1 MKKLCSIGCRISGPD
16 KKALEAY
23 LLTSPK
29 VWAQGAINGMI
40 NKAIKT
46 ILKDWIETYKAKQP
60 DSVSA
65 DIKVIIPGILAMD
78 EFKPYNYQ
86 IPETPLVDR
95 KEAVS
100 EEIWEGGFDVEDH
113 EELALRAFY
122 SDPEAMLN
130 YFMENKIYQRRK
142 AFVKQHETTML
153 ADKSVTSLPEKQDDF
168 INLVC
173 AKADYKNRADLEAEE
188 QVVALK

>member
-1 MKKLCSIGCRISGPD
+1 MKKLCSSGYRISAPD

-23 LLTSPK
+23 LIVTPRSWSESAL
-29 VWAQGAINGMI
+29 NGMK
-40 NKAIKT
+40 NKSIKT
-46 ILKDWIETYKAKQP
+46 ILRDWFETYKAKQP

-86 IPETPLVDR
+86 VPETPLVDR
-95 KEAVS
+95 KEARS

-113 EELALRAFY
+113 EELALKAFY
-122 SDPEAMLN
+122 SDPEAMLS
-130 YFMENKIYQRRK
+130 YFMENKCYQRRK
-142 AFVKQHETTML
+142 AFVKEHEATML
-153 ADKSVTSLPEKQDDF
+153 ADKSVTSIPAKQDDF

-173 AKADYKNRADLEAEE
+173 AKAGYKNRAAKEAEQE
-188 QVVALK
+188 LLA

>member
-1 MKKLCSIGCRISGPD
+1 MKKLCNLGFRISNAD
-16 KKALEAY
+16 SKALEHY

-46 ILKDWIETYKAKQP
+46 ILRDWFEIYKAKQTE
-60 DSVSA
+60 SVSA

-78 EFKPYNYQ
+78 EFRSYNYK

-95 KEAVS
+95 KEARS

-122 SDPEAMLN
+122 SDPEAMLS
-130 YFMENKIYQRRK
+130 YFMENKCYQRRK
-142 AFVKQHETTML
+142 AFVKQHEATML
-153 ADKSVTSLPEKQDDF
+153 ADKSVTSIPAKQDDF

-173 AKADYKNRADLEAEE
+173 AKAGYKNRAAKEAEQE
-188 QVVALK
+188 LLA